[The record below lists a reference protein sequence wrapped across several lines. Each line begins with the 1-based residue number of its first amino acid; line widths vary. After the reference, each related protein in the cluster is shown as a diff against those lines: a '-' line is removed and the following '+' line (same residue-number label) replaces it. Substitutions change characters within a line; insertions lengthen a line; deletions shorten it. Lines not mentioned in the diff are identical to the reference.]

1 MFSFTQE
8 HSNQEMDLEE
18 LIAPSKVSK
27 HSNQSDGAQT
37 SANSCEK
44 ESSSTASNEKDDMKR
59 SSESKSSNDQLQQQQ
74 QQPQQEES
82 TLRSGRRTRSKRPRS
97 GEDFE
102 QLVLPERKRE
112 LRSSASR
119 LARLAEEK
127 MASKMQSA
135 SSNESINE

>member
-1 MFSFTQE
+1 
-8 HSNQEMDLEE
+8 MDLEE

-27 HSNQSDGAQT
+27 NSNQSDGAQT

-74 QQPQQEES
+74 PQQEES

-97 GEDFE
+97 GEEFE